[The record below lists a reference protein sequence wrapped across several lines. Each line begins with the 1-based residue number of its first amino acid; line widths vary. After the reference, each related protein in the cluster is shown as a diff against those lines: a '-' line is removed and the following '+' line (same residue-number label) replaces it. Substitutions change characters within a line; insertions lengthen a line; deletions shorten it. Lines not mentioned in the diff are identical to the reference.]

1 MMKTELFLDSG
12 DAQSLLVVVDMV
24 NGFINTGALADPK
37 INQITPAL
45 VDTVK
50 EYLDNS
56 FPVIAFRDCH
66 SENAK
71 EFASFPPHCLKG
83 TEESELI
90 DELKPFASRFIDL
103 EKNSTNGFVQPQF
116 LDTFNSLK
124 NIRSVMIVGCCTD
137 ICVLQFALGLKGYIN
152 QNDLDIEMIVPK
164 NQVATFD
171 APGHNASEFDKWSL
185 TLMANAGIRVI
196 DECNWED

>member
-1 MMKTELFLDSG
+1 MKTELFLKNKD
-12 DAQSLLVVVDMV
+12 DRSLLVVVDMV

-50 EYLDNS
+50 YYLDNHY
-56 FPVIAFRDCH
+56 PVIAFRDCH
-66 SENAK
+66 SEDAK
-71 EFASFPPHCLKG
+71 EFSSFPVHCLKG
-83 TEESELI
+83 STESELI
-90 DELKPFASRFIDL
+90 DELKPFASSFIDL

-116 LDTFNSLK
+116 LDTFNNLE

-137 ICVLQFALGLKGYIN
+137 ICVMQFALGLKGYIN
-152 QNDLDIEMIVPK
+152 QNDLDIEMIVPE

-171 APGHNASEFDKWSL
+171 APGHNACDFDEWSL
-185 TLMANAGIRVI
+185 KLMANAGIHVI
-196 DECNWED
+196 KESNWEE